1 MRKGRHER
9 IFNVIWYNVISG
21 AVRLSKVRHLEYDD
35 VEIGVHV
42 RYSFGYPGV
51 KEPAIIAPFWRETKN
66 ACFTF
71 STRSQK
77 KVEKERK
84 NMSGQKVKYVNK
96 QFNSPINLYSPQAI
110 QETLERQTQVLAN
123 GAVGLGYKESTSD
136 VDLEGSVSYKCLI
149 RVEMNHPR
157 EQEIAAAAAAVF
169 VVVFVVV
176 VVVFDVVI
184 GESPPIDFNQL
195 AKPANLQNSAVL
207 RMLEEEEARQR
218 GGQPNLKR
226 VAWPPPPEDQ
236 DLDFVEQGPVQAKT
250 RGIGEIPSYQSSP
263 SSGPSPQ
270 PPSTVARSSTQSAL
284 PSSPSPSISPSG
296 TLLRQPSH
304 FQQPFAPKGWA
315 PVTPPATSP
324 ILQQHPLQAWS
335 NQPQQQQQ
343 AQTTWKQHPQEHNER
358 TRQQNQPYQ
367 SYGPASYEAPP
378 STIVLRPEPPIS
390 QAPAPVYQAQ
400 PAATKAPISGNMRG
414 DLKWPPPSVKAQ
426 TEAENRARMDL
437 AKGPAFRPRRV
448 NKDYSGFFA
457 QHALNNTY
465 PGYRAPPGTQYF
477 TPSYQH

>member
-1 MRKGRHER
+1 MAE
-9 IFNVIWYNVISG
+9 
-21 AVRLSKVRHLEYDD
+21 
-35 VEIGVHV
+35 
-42 RYSFGYPGV
+42 
-51 KEPAIIAPFWRETKN
+51 
-66 ACFTF
+66 
-71 STRSQK
+71 
-77 KVEKERK
+77 
-84 NMSGQKVKYVNK
+84 QKVKYVNK

-110 QETLERQTQVLAN
+110 KETLERQTQVLAN
-123 GAVGLGYKESTSD
+123 GAVG
-136 VDLEGSVSYKCLI
+136 
-149 RVEMNHPR
+149 
-157 EQEIAAAAAAVF
+157 
-169 VVVFVVV
+169 
-176 VVVFDVVI
+176 
-184 GESPPIDFNQL
+184 IDFNQL

-236 DLDFVEQGPVQAKT
+236 DLDYVEQGPVQAKT
-250 RGIGEIPSYQSSP
+250 RGIGEVPSYQSSP

-270 PPSTVARSSTQSAL
+270 PPSTVARSSTQSVL

-324 ILQQHPLQAWS
+324 VLQQHPLQDWS
-335 NQPQQQQQ
+335 SQQPLSQPPPPQQHRQQQ
-343 AQTTWKQHPQEHNER
+343 LQHQKHSQEHNEQ

-367 SYGPASYEAPP
+367 SYEAPP

-400 PAATKAPISGNMRG
+400 PAATKAPVSGNMRG

-426 TEAENRARMDL
+426 TEAENQARMEL
-437 AKGPAFRPRRV
+437 ARGPAFRPRRV

>member
-1 MRKGRHER
+1 
-9 IFNVIWYNVISG
+9 
-21 AVRLSKVRHLEYDD
+21 
-35 VEIGVHV
+35 
-42 RYSFGYPGV
+42 
-51 KEPAIIAPFWRETKN
+51 
-66 ACFTF
+66 
-71 STRSQK
+71 
-77 KVEKERK
+77 
-84 NMSGQKVKYVNK
+84 MSGQKMKYVNK

-123 GAVGLGYKESTSD
+123 GAVG
-136 VDLEGSVSYKCLI
+136 
-149 RVEMNHPR
+149 
-157 EQEIAAAAAAVF
+157 
-169 VVVFVVV
+169 
-176 VVVFDVVI
+176 
-184 GESPPIDFNQL
+184 IDFNQL

-270 PPSTVARSSTQSAL
+270 PPSTVARTSTQSAL

-315 PVTPPATSP
+315 PVTPPVTSP

>member
-1 MRKGRHER
+1 
-9 IFNVIWYNVISG
+9 
-21 AVRLSKVRHLEYDD
+21 
-35 VEIGVHV
+35 
-42 RYSFGYPGV
+42 
-51 KEPAIIAPFWRETKN
+51 
-66 ACFTF
+66 
-71 STRSQK
+71 
-77 KVEKERK
+77 
-84 NMSGQKVKYVNK
+84 MSGQKVKYVNK

-123 GAVGLGYKESTSD
+123 GAVG
-136 VDLEGSVSYKCLI
+136 
-149 RVEMNHPR
+149 
-157 EQEIAAAAAAVF
+157 
-169 VVVFVVV
+169 
-176 VVVFDVVI
+176 
-184 GESPPIDFNQL
+184 IDFNQL

-343 AQTTWKQHPQEHNER
+343 AQTTWKHPQEHNER

>member
-1 MRKGRHER
+1 MAE
-9 IFNVIWYNVISG
+9 
-21 AVRLSKVRHLEYDD
+21 
-35 VEIGVHV
+35 
-42 RYSFGYPGV
+42 
-51 KEPAIIAPFWRETKN
+51 
-66 ACFTF
+66 
-71 STRSQK
+71 
-77 KVEKERK
+77 
-84 NMSGQKVKYVNK
+84 QKVKYVNK

-110 QETLERQTQVLAN
+110 KETLERQTQVLAN
-123 GAVGLGYKESTSD
+123 GA
-136 VDLEGSVSYKCLI
+136 
-149 RVEMNHPR
+149 
-157 EQEIAAAAAAVF
+157 
-169 VVVFVVV
+169 
-176 VVVFDVVI
+176 I
-184 GESPPIDFNQL
+184 GIDFNQL

-236 DLDFVEQGPVQAKT
+236 DLDYVEQGPVQAKT
-250 RGIGEIPSYQSSP
+250 RGIGEVPSYQSSP

-270 PPSTVARSSTQSAL
+270 PPSTVARSSTQSVL
-284 PSSPSPSISPSG
+284 PSSPSPSPSISPSG

-304 FQQPFAPKGWA
+304 FQQQPFAPKGWT

-324 ILQQHPLQAWS
+324 VLQQRSLQDWS
-335 NQPQQQQQ
+335 NQQQQQ
-343 AQTTWKQHPQEHNER
+343 QPLSQPPPPPPLSQQYHHQQQQLQQQQQHPQEHNEQ
-358 TRQQNQPYQ
+358 TRQHNQPYQ
-367 SYGPASYEAPP
+367 SYEAPP

-426 TEAENRARMDL
+426 TEAENQARMDL
-437 AKGPAFRPRRV
+437 ARGPAFRPRRV

-457 QHALNNTY
+457 QHALNSTY